1 MLYLSAYG
9 HCIGLQVDP
18 IEKKPLYH
26 FLPGSTIL
34 SFGTIGC
41 SLGCKFCQNWEM
53 SRAKS
58 DENRAILL
66 TPIEIVELALEQNCP
81 SIAYTYNE
89 PTIYGEFVRD
99 VSRIARKAGLKN
111 VLVTNGYITEEARSE
126 VYEFIDA
133 ANVDL
138 KSFNPDFY
146 RKTVGAELADVLKTI
161 KWLVSETEV
170 WVELTNLIIP
180 GKNDDTIEIEKMI
193 NWVLE
198 NCGDDVPLHFSAFH
212 PAYKMQGNPSTPPE
226 KVIEA
231 RKIALKLGVKY
242 VYTGNIP
249 DSSGNTT
256 FCPKCKKPLNERG
269 WFSSRKSNLLNGK
282 CGCGEVIEGV
292 YQ

>member
-1 MLYLSAYG
+1 
-9 HCIGLQVDP
+9 
-18 IEKKPLYH
+18 
-26 FLPGSTIL
+26 
-34 SFGTIGC
+34 
-41 SLGCKFCQNWEM
+41 M